1 MQNFNQ
7 LYITHLIG
15 QDMKRIRHEVA
26 SLCHFSRVE
35 QALSLHRIE
44 QQTGG
49 AVTAKQLDKI
59 ETEQKQKLN
68 LDYLCLLAR
77 ALNRRLQVT
86 FIPIDETEKQT
97 IPSSWLKSMFAVESH
112 VCQSDESTKTPTQPT
127 PVCSD

>member
-7 LYITHLIG
+7 MYITHLIG
-15 QDMKRIRHEVA
+15 QDIDRIRHEVA
-26 SLCHFSRVE
+26 LLCRRSRAE
-35 QALSLHRIE
+35 QALSLRMVE

-59 ETEQKQKLN
+59 ETEQKQKIN

-77 ALNRRLQVT
+77 AVNRRLQVT
-86 FIPIDETEKQT
+86 FIPIDETEKLT

-112 VCQSDESTKTPTQPT
+112 VCQSDESTETPTQPT

>member
-15 QDMKRIRHEVA
+15 QDIERIRHEVA
-26 SLCHFSRVE
+26 LLCHRSRVE

-68 LDYLCLLAR
+68 IDYLCLLAR

-97 IPSSWLKSMFAVESH
+97 IPRSWLKSLHVPEPP
-112 VCQSDESTKTPTQPT
+112 VCQSDASTKSPTQPT

>member
-7 LYITHLIG
+7 MYITHLIG
-15 QDMKRIRHEVA
+15 QDIDRIRHEIA
-26 SLCHFSRVE
+26 LLCRRSRVE
-35 QALSLHRIE
+35 QALSLRMVE

-59 ETEQKQKLN
+59 ETEQKQKIN

-86 FIPIDETEKQT
+86 FIPIDETEKLT
-97 IPSSWLKSMFAVESH
+97 IPSSWLKSIYAPNPSIF
-112 VCQSDESTKTPTQPT
+112 QSDESTKTPTQPT

>member
-7 LYITHLIG
+7 LIG

-68 LDYLCLLAR
+68 IDYLCLLAR

-86 FIPIDETEKQT
+86 FIPIDETEKLT
-97 IPSSWLKSMFAVESH
+97 IPSSWLKSMFAVESITRL
-112 VCQSDESTKTPTQPT
+112 SIG
-127 PVCSD
+127 